1 MYYVVSTAKSP
12 ADAARDLEASVQKHQ
27 FGVLH
32 VHDLK
37 ETLTRRGYP
46 LAPQCKIFEVC
57 NPQQASQVLERDLR
71 LNMALPCRISVF
83 EENGVTKIGTIL
95 PSETLRMLSHDREIG
110 VVAAAVEKTIKAVI
124 DDAAAPLDARSAL
137 SLRRAALV
145 REIEAGAAKRGEP
158 RDGNVPDS
166 AELSAD
172 DVVRDVTMA
181 EIDRDTAELK
191 AIDAALER
199 LDAGTYGRCIDC
211 GTKIPK
217 ARLAQNPEVARCVAC
232 QRHREQDSAPRSASL

>member
-1 MYYVVSTAKSP
+1 MYYVVSTAKNP
-12 ADAARDLEASVQKHQ
+12 AEAARDLEAAVQKHK

-37 ETLTRRGYP
+37 ETLTQKGYP
-46 LAPQCKIFEVC
+46 LAPQCRIFEVC
-57 NPQQASQVLERDLR
+57 NPQQASRVLERDVR

-83 EENGVTKIGTIL
+83 EENGITKIGTIL
-95 PSETLRMLSHDREIG
+95 PSETLRTLSHDREIG
-110 VVAAAVEKTIKAVI
+110 ALAATVETTIKAII

-137 SLRRAALV
+137 SVRRAALV
-145 REIEAGAAKRGEP
+145 RQIEAGAAKRGEP

-166 AELSAD
+166 AELAAD
-172 DVVRDVTMA
+172 DVSRDVTIA
-181 EIDRDTAELK
+181 EIDRDTAELD

-211 GTKIPK
+211 GTTIPRS
-217 ARLAQNPEVARCVAC
+217 RLAQHPEAARCVAC
-232 QRHREQDSAPRSASL
+232 QQRSEQGSAVRAARL